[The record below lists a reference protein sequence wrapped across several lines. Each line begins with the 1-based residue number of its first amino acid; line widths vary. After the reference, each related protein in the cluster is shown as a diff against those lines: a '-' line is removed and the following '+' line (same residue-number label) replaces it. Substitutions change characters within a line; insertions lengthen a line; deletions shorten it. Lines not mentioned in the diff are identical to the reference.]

1 MIYIGIDPGAKGGIA
16 VINTEWKETI
26 SLHKYSDDTLIGI
39 LETLEIENH
48 ILSMDT
54 CVYVEQVHSMP
65 KQGVASTFKFG
76 VNYGKI
82 LGILRVYEIDVHLV
96 TPSKWKKAMGVT
108 SDKQTSINKAKELF
122 PGINL
127 IPERCRK
134 EHDGIAE
141 ALLIAEYGRQQY
153 VESIGKDK

>member
-1 MIYIGIDPGAKGGIA
+1 MIYIGIDPGANGGIA
-16 VINTEWKETI
+16 VINPDSRWPVWV
-26 SLHKYSDDTLIGI
+26 SKYSDDVLMSVM
-39 LETLEIENH
+39 ETLEVEGH

-82 LGILRVYEIDVHLV
+82 LGILRVYEIDTHLV

-122 PGINL
+122 PEISL
-127 IPERCRK
+127 IPRRCRK

-141 ALLIAEYGRQQY
+141 ALLIAEYGRRGY
-153 VESIGKDK
+153 EKES